1 VVWFEV
7 RIGSRGADRLVHY
20 LGKRL
25 GPLRASDG
33 KVKCGW
39 NPFQTEHVDISWA
52 APAAVNIF
60 RTARKEQASTLS
72 LNPGANN
79 ITHNIVSLSTL
90 PTNRPKINLV
100 EINIENR
107 ITKYFI
113 LL

>member
-1 VVWFEV
+1 
-7 RIGSRGADRLVHY
+7 

-39 NPFQTEHVDISWA
+39 NPFQTGHVDISWA
-52 APAAVNIF
+52 APAEVNIF
-60 RTARKEQASTLS
+60 RTARKEQAGTLFFGLQPGP